1 MMPVFLA
8 ALLGGLVEIV
18 SSIVG
23 RALVSLGIG
32 YAVFSGVST
41 SIDWAKAQVVAKI
54 GGLGS
59 EVVQFIGVLQVGTCV
74 SIITSA
80 YAARLL
86 LNGLTG
92 DSIKRMIQK

>member
-1 MMPVFLA
+1 MPVFIA

-18 SSIVG
+18 SSVVG

-32 YAVFSGVST
+32 YAVFTGVNT
-41 SIDWAKAQVVAKI
+41 SIDWAKAQVVEKI
-54 GGLGS
+54 GGLSGD
-59 EVVQFIGVLQVGTCV
+59 VLQFVGVLQVGTCI

>member
-1 MMPVFLA
+1 MPVFLA

-32 YAVFSGVST
+32 FAVFSGVNT
-41 SIDWAKAQVVAKI
+41 SIEWARTQALSKI
-54 GGLGS
+54 GALGGDIL
-59 EVVQFIGVLQVGTCV
+59 QFVGVLQVGTCI
-74 SIITSA
+74 SIIASA

-92 DSIKRMIQK
+92 DSIKKMIQK